1 MDNTELL
8 QQIIIALGEQNEA
21 FEKMIN
27 ERAIETETRLS
38 GELAKLTIKL
48 ELLTAKVE
56 QLEQKLNNK

>member
-27 ERAIETETRLS
+27 ERDIETETRLS